1 MHAYVGERVEGRTTV
16 WVVEQPERPE
26 VSEVVQVLSELN
38 RLTDD
43 PERRSFEQSDE
54 YRQRRADYLAQ
65 KDDLVARI
73 RAAEAAPLP
82 VALVHQWT
90 GSQELFDWANRSA
103 GATALARSVLTRE
116 LAQRV
121 PAAVF
126 RRFRDEVVAGLPA
139 STFELKA
146 AEVWGWI
153 AANRELVDHEL
164 FLAPPSQALV
174 PAAPTLVVEEGDA
187 NELAAE
193 RPDAATASALV
204 RACEEAWADIRAHHP
219 DLPDAVMILGSGVER
234 GRLVKLGHWWGGR
247 WLADGDVR
255 GEVLLAGEA
264 LHLPPAQVFEVL
276 LHEAAHG
283 LNAAR
288 GVKDT
293 SRGGRY
299 HNQRFAGSARD
310 VLLDVKAMP
319 PYGLASTSL
328 SAAGEERYAGTVE
341 RLGEAM
347 RIVRQLERSAGV
359 GESTGIEGSIGG
371 SGSGAEAEGSDGR
384 SRGAVASS
392 CGCGRRM
399 RMAPSVL
406 AAGPVLCGMC
416 GAEFTPVASRS
427 RGAEASSDPA
437 DAPLDRSHLARGNAV
452 DSRAADGTG
461 ADPVVAAEMAQR
473 RDPIDAALLRA
484 GTADDPKLRPL
495 RRRQEL
501 LDALIGEEG
510 GVRSSAPEAT
520 PDQVLGLRELGALVT
535 DDADHRAVAEWY
547 ERFGTYEEQP
557 MAAAGSEEERSRVA
571 FARGLLKADGS
582 LTGPAVLVNGAE
594 MMAGDRV
601 LASEDPVS
609 GTEEGTPGTVRAVD
623 TDRGT
628 VEIDFA
634 TWGRLEASLS
644 DAVVQ
649 SLRHDYVAPTTAHTP
664 GRPDPTRLALEVERI
679 TPEAEW

>member
-90 GSQELFDWANRSA
+90 GSQELFDWANRGA

-121 PAAVF
+121 PVAVF

-153 AANRELVDHEL
+153 AGNRELVDHEL
-164 FLAPPSQALV
+164 FLAPPSLV
-174 PAAPTLVVEEGDA
+174 PAAPTLVAEEGDA

-299 HNQRFAGSARD
+299 HNQRFATSARD

-328 SAAGEERYAGTVE
+328 SAAGEERYADTVE

-359 GESTGIEGSIGG
+359 GEGTGVEGSIGE
-371 SGSGAEAEGSDGR
+371 SGGGTEAEGNDGR

-416 GAEFTPVASRS
+416 GAEFNPVARRS
-427 RGAEASSDPA
+427 RGAEASSDA
-437 DAPLDRSHLARGNAV
+437 AVDRSFLARLGIGPHG
-452 DSRAADGTG
+452 RTKDG
-461 ADPVVAAEMAQR
+461 ARPHPALAAEMERR

-484 GTADDPKLRPL
+484 GTADDPKVRPL
-495 RRRQEL
+495 RRRQER
-501 LDALIGEEG
+501 LDALVGDEG
-510 GVRSSAPEAT
+510 VVRSSTPDAT
-520 PDQVLGLRELGALVT
+520 PDQVLGLRELGALNT
-535 DDADHRAVAEWY
+535 NEADTAPW
-547 ERFGTYEEQP
+547 P
-557 MAAAGSEEERSRVA
+557 
-571 FARGLLKADGS
+571 
-582 LTGPAVLVNGAE
+582 
-594 MMAGDRV
+594 
-601 LASEDPVS
+601 S
-609 GTEEGTPGTVRAVD
+609 GTS
-623 TDRGT
+623 
-628 VEIDFA
+628 
-634 TWGRLEASLS
+634 AS
-644 DAVVQ
+644 
-649 SLRHDYVAPTTAHTP
+649 APTRSSPWLRRGRRRSEA
-664 GRPDPTRLALEVERI
+664 GRPWPA
-679 TPEAEW
+679 AC